1 MVEID
6 CHDAS
11 ACHQWRPEQ
20 FREVLDVLRTAKAR
34 VAEGTM
40 AAARYESLEVSVG
53 LRYNPDGFV
62 ASPALASHVDPVA
75 VATYDWVHNMLQDG
89 VFTSEAQA
97 FLAAA
102 GIERC
107 QVQAMLRDE
116 AWCFPR
122 CQAAKCKQ
130 LHKVFDER
138 RVSAANSDKLK
149 ASCAEMLG
157 VYGLLRHF
165 VECRVR
171 STPDLTL
178 KRESFFAACKVMD
191 LLLTAKRVLAKIEDA
206 APALKAATEG
216 FLVKHKL
223 AYGVTNIKPKHH
235 WQLDVPEQIRRD
247 GLVLDAFVIERTHL
261 RVKGVAEHIRNT
273 TRFEGSTLASLA
285 NVMWQ
290 NAAELSSCSGLV
302 GRSAPWPGC
311 PGLVVADHMEFFS
324 ARVSVDD
331 VVLRGDKAAI
341 VTACCTADGEL
352 VSIVQQC
359 AFIRRMSEHTHVF
372 RPTDGLEAWP
382 AKEIRLSLAW
392 RRRDDHCLI
401 VVVQ

>member
-1 MVEID
+1 
-6 CHDAS
+6 
-11 ACHQWRPEQ
+11 
-20 FREVLDVLRTAKAR
+20 
-34 VAEGTM
+34 
-40 AAARYESLEVSVG
+40 
-53 LRYNPDGFV
+53 
-62 ASPALASHVDPVA
+62 VA
-75 VATYDWVHNMLQDG
+75 VVTYDWVHNMLQDG
-89 VFTSEAQA
+89 VFTLEAQA

-102 GIERC
+102 GVERC

-122 CQAAKCKQ
+122 CQASKCKQ

-171 STPDLTL
+171 STPDLAL

-191 LLLTAKRVLAKIEDA
+191 LLLTAKRVLARIEDA
-206 APALKAATEG
+206 VAALKAATED

-223 AYGVTNIKPKHH
+223 AYGLANVKPKHH

-261 RVKGVAEHIRNT
+261 QVKSVAEHVRNT

-290 NAAELSSCSGLV
+290 KAAELSSCSGLV
-302 GRSAPWPGC
+302 GRSAPWPEC

-324 ARVSVDD
+324 VRVSVDD
-331 VVLRGDKAAI
+331 VALRGDQAAI

-352 VSIVQQC
+352 VAIARQC
-359 AFIRRMSEHTHVF
+359 VFARRMSENTHVF
-372 RPTDGLEAWP
+372 RPSSCLEAWP
-382 AKEIRLSLAW
+382 AKAIRLSLAW
-392 RRRDDHCLI
+392 RRRDDGCLI
-401 VVVQ
+401 VVLQ